1 MWSGH
6 MPTPFYQYQANMDKL
21 DACKYKPHALIF
33 LGKSEN
39 PGGRGTLIYKPE
51 MYVPPQRVGF
61 LRRLGLKTGKDFA
74 HLGLES
80 GTVLEE
86 IRRSVRTYSLFQFQM
101 R

>member
-1 MWSGH
+1 
-6 MPTPFYQYQANMDKL
+6 MPTFSLYQANMDKL
-21 DACKYKPHALIF
+21 DACRYKPHALIF

-39 PGGRGTLIYKPE
+39 PGGWEGTPIYKPY
-51 MYVPPQRVGF
+51 MYVPPQRVGV
-61 LRRLGLKTGKDFA
+61 LRRFGLKTGIDFA

-86 IRRSVRTYSLFQFQM
+86 TRRSVRTYSWFQFQM

>member
-1 MWSGH
+1 
-6 MPTPFYQYQANMDKL
+6 MPTFSLYQANMDKL

-39 PGGRGTLIYKPE
+39 PGGLEGTSIYKPY

-61 LRRLGLKTGKDFA
+61 LRRFGLKTGKGFV

-80 GTVLEE
+80 GMVLEE
-86 IRRSVRTYSLFQFQM
+86 TRRSVRTYSWFQFQM

>member
-1 MWSGH
+1 
-6 MPTPFYQYQANMDKL
+6 MPTFSLYQANMDKL

-39 PGGRGTLIYKPE
+39 PGGLEGTPIYKPY

-61 LRRLGLKTGKDFA
+61 LRRFGLKTGKDFA

-86 IRRSVRTYSLFQFQM
+86 TRRSVQTYSWFQFQM

>member
-1 MWSGH
+1 
-6 MPTPFYQYQANMDKL
+6 MDKL

-39 PGGRGTLIYKPE
+39 PGGGEGTPIYKPY

-61 LRRLGLKTGKDFA
+61 LRRLGLKTGIHFA

-80 GTVLEE
+80 GMVLEGTC
-86 IRRSVRTYSLFQFQM
+86 RSVRTYSWFQFQM